1 MDADA
6 DAAANANAT
15 SLLTTHGKS
24 SGKIL
29 RQQLLA
35 QQRKICGQ
43 EPQPESE
50 MEMAMEMETET

>member
-1 MDADA
+1 MDA

-50 MEMAMEMETET
+50 METETEAKQR